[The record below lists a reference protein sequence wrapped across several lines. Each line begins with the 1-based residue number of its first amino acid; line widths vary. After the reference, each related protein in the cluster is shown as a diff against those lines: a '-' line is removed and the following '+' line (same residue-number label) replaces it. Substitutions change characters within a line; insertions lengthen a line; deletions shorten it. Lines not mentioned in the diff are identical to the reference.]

1 MSTDYSRLLYKIFF
15 FYKKIIQI
23 MLTYQNFLNCY
34 VLKSIKIW
42 IGQTG
47 LKRILIKF
55 FRNTSFATLVSV
67 SCNFL
72 SLPCKIQWTY
82 KLDQY
87 YLHSLRLVK
96 FDTVYLRW
104 CLYTALFPDPKFFK
118 QLKKFGLGNTDET
131 AFSANSKDAV

>member
-1 MSTDYSRLLYKIFF
+1 MSTDYSRLLYKIYF
-15 FYKKIIQI
+15 FYKKKIQI
-23 MLTYQNFLNCY
+23 TLTYQNFLNCY

-47 LKRILIKF
+47 LKRTLIKF
-55 FRNTSFATLVSV
+55 FRNTSFATLISV

-104 CLYTALFPDPKFFK
+104 CLYTALFPDPKSFK
-118 QLKKFGLGNTDET
+118 QLKSLDLAILMKLPSAPTLKT
-131 AFSANSKDAV
+131 AV